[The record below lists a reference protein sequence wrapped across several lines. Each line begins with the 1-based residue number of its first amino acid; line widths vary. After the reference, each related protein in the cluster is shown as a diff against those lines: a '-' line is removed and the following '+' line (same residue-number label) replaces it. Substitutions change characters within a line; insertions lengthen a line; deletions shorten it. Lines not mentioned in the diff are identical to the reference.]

1 MIKCIVVDDEPLA
14 RQVLENHISRIDDLK
29 LLGQYANAIDAF
41 GVVAK
46 GDIDIIFL
54 DIKMPVL
61 SGIDFIASLKNPPA
75 VIFTTAFP
83 EYAASSYDLDTVD
96 YLLKPITYE
105 RLVKSISRFRK
116 LQSSTPDTAYS
127 YFKVNGKLLKL
138 EHQNILLVQA
148 IKDYAIVKTTHGN
161 YITHMTMKSV
171 SELLPHTLFRRIH
184 RSYVVGISHLTMIG
198 KNEVHVGKEC
208 IPVGESYKQGLA
220 GIV

>member
-14 RQVLENHISRIDDLK
+14 RQVMENHISRIDELQ
-29 LLGQYANAIDAF
+29 LLGQYANAVDAF
-41 GVVAK
+41 RIVAK
-46 GDIDIIFL
+46 TAIDIIFL
-54 DIKMPVL
+54 DIKMPIM

-83 EYAASSYDLDTVD
+83 EYAASSYELDAVD
-96 YLLKPITYE
+96 YLLKPVTYE

-116 LQSSTPDTAYS
+116 LQPGAPQVPYS

-138 EHQNILLVQA
+138 EHQNIRLVQS
-148 IKDYAIVKTTHGN
+148 IKDYVILKTTHGN

-171 SELLPHTLFRRIH
+171 SELLPNTLFRRIH
-184 RSYVVGISHLTMIG
+184 RSYVVGVSHLTMIG

-208 IPVGESYKQGLA
+208 IPVGESYKQALL